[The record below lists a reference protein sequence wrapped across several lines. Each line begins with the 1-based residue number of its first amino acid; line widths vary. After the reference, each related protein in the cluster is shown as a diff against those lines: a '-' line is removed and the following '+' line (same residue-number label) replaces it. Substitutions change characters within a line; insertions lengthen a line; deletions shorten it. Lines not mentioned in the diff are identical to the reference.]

1 MLSERQKMEALNY
14 NYQQA
19 QTYNI
24 LGRAADQLGGDA
36 ECPAPPSELGI
47 LPQKGPL
54 TFFDKLPATLP

>member
-36 ECPAPPSELGI
+36 KRALDLFRQTTGDAAI
-47 LPQKGPL
+47 GGR
-54 TFFDKLPATLP
+54 DMV